1 MKIILDTKRL
11 IIREFEDDDINAL
24 MLVVHNPEGCEL
36 TRQLY
41 LISVFYSL
49 L

>member
-36 TRQLY
+36 TRCY
-41 LISVFYSL
+41 CI
-49 L
+49 